1 MHDSSSSLPT
11 LFAERGQAVTAR
23 AGQPLLLD
31 GAGQAWWVAAGAVDL
46 FLSRLEAGEPVG
58 ALHPLGRRE
67 AGRSLWGLPGQRPA
81 RDWGLVALG
90 NSNCRLLALDPA
102 LQAEAWPAPA
112 RARELE
118 DWLAFLLQPLAGL
131 PPEAGVPL
139 GETAPDAVEAGAI
152 LLGREQLWV
161 DLEQGEWHYLGDP
174 DLSLPPG
181 PVPLPRQAWLQAG
194 EGSVPARLRVCSGL
208 PQAVR
213 LESGCQV
220 LAAGLWSALVRQLEQ
235 GLAAEDARLQQKE
248 VREAGHL
255 GEALGRLAAILD
267 GGAGPGQASRSAGS
281 ASPLL
286 AACRRLGEAA
296 EIQFMAPAAGGP
308 AGPRDQLAEIVEAS
322 RVRRRRVAL
331 RGAWWQGDGL
341 PLLAFRREDGRP
353 QALLPGPRGYRLAD
367 PDGSPPRLLDGEMA
381 AQLEDFAWAFYRSFG
396 DRLLGVVEMLRFGSR
411 GCLRDYLMVL
421 LMGVAIGL
429 LGMVTPLATGMLF
442 DTVIPGADKNQL
454 LQLSLALLAG
464 TLAASMFEMTRGF
477 AMLRAEG
484 RMDGAIQSA
493 VWDRLLRLPTPF
505 FRDYSAG
512 DLAVRANGINQ
523 IRQALSGHVL
533 QTLLAAVFSSF
544 NLVLLFHYSSRLAL
558 VALGLVAL
566 AMLVTAAAGWLRLR
580 HERHLAQVAGTISGQ
595 VFQFLGGIAKL
606 RTTGAETR
614 AFFNWAANYGRQQE
628 HMFRARMVG
637 NALEVFNSLFPV
649 LANMLI
655 FAVIAFWLAG
665 ERDFSTGQFLAF
677 NAAFGGF
684 LGAMLAATG
693 TVMAILNVVP
703 VYERARPILQT
714 PPEISAGGAHPGTLS
729 GDIEISHLSFS
740 YSPEGPMILKDV
752 NLHIR
757 PGEFVAVVGASGSG
771 KSTLLRLLLGFEQP
785 TQGAIHY
792 DHQDLSG
799 LDLGALR
806 RQLGVV
812 LQNGQLMS
820 GDIFTNIVGSSP
832 LTQEDAWAAATQA
845 GIAAD
850 IRAMPM
856 GMHTVVS
863 DGGGTLSG
871 GQRQRL
877 MIARAIVHRPRI
889 LFFDEATSALDNQ
902 AQAMV
907 SASLEQLRATRV
919 VIAHRLS
926 TVIHAD
932 RILVMAAGEIVESGT
947 YTELIEADGLFAD
960 LARRQI
966 I

>member
-1 MHDSSSSLPT
+1 MPMT
-11 LFAERGQAVTAR
+11 TTQAFNPARLFAEQGRPVAAR
-23 AGQPLLLD
+23 AGQPLLLTGPERVWRVD
-31 GAGQAWWVAAGAVDL
+31 SGAVDL
-46 FLSRLEAGEPVG
+46 FLTRLEEGAPVG

-67 AGRSLWGLPGQRPA
+67 AGACLWGLPEAAVRQES
-81 RDWGLVALG
+81 WGLLALG
-90 NSNCRLLALDPA
+90 NGGGGLLVLEQPA
-102 LQAEAWPAPA
+102 LSQGCPGP
-112 RARELE
+112 ELA
-118 DWLAFLLQPLAGL
+118 DWLAAELADWSEFLLQPLLGL
-131 PPEAGVPL
+131 PPDSTLAVEGERLEAEAGQRFL
-139 GETAPDAVEAGAI
+139 GQAG
-152 LLGREQLWV
+152 LWV
-161 DLEQGEWHYLGDP
+161 ELETGAWHYLGDASREWHGG
-174 DLSLPPG
+174 LL
-181 PVPLPRQAWLQAG
+181 PLPHLAWLQAATPGILAPAEAPG
-194 EGSVPARLRVCSGL
+194 EEAL
-208 PQAVR
+208 
-213 LESGCQV
+213 
-220 LAAGLWSALVRQLEQ
+220 LAGWSAWAAWIWPALVRQILGRE
-235 GLAAEDARLQQKE
+235 AEELARLQRKE
-248 VREAGHL
+248 SREEVCL
-255 GEALGRLAAILD
+255 GEALGRLATILD
-267 GGAGPGQASRSAGS
+267 AAEEESGGTVSAN
-281 ASPLL
+281 PLL
-286 AACRRLGEAA
+286 AACQRLGRAA
-296 EIQFMAPAAGGP
+296 GIQFNPPAPQHSG
-308 AGPRDQLAEIVEAS
+308 GPRDFLAEIVEAS
-322 RVRRRRVAL
+322 RVRRRKVAL
-331 RGAWWQGDGL
+331 RGAWWREDGL
-341 PLLAFRREDGRP
+341 PLLAFRRADGRP
-353 QALLPGPRGYRLAD
+353 QALLPGAGGYRLAD
-367 PDGSPPRLLDGEMA
+367 PDGGPSRPVTEALA
-381 AQLEDFAWAFYRSFG
+381 AELEDFAWAFYRSFG
-396 DRLLGVVEMLRFGSR
+396 DRLVGVVEMLRFGSR

-421 LMGVAIGL
+421 LMGLATGL

-454 LQLSLALLAG
+454 LQLSLALVAG
-464 TLAASMFEMTRGF
+464 TLAASMFEVTRGF

-544 NLVLLFHYSSRLAL
+544 NLVLLFYYSSKLA
-558 VALGLVAL
+558 VIALGLVLL
-566 AMLVTAAAGWLRLR
+566 AMLVTAGAGWLRLR
-580 HERHLAQVAGTISGQ
+580 HERHLAEVAGAISGQ
-595 VFQFLGGIAKL
+595 VFQFLGGVAKL
-606 RTTGAETR
+606 RTAGAETR
-614 AFFNWAANYGRQQE
+614 AFFRWAANYGRQQE
-628 HMFRARMVG
+628 HLFRARMVG
-637 NALEVFNSLFPV
+637 NALDVFNSLFPV

-655 FAVIAFWLAG
+655 FAAIAFWLSG
-665 ERDFSTGQFLAF
+665 DKSFSTGNFLAF

-684 LGAMLAATG
+684 LAAMLAATG
-693 TVMAILNVVP
+693 TVMAILNIIP

-714 PPEISAGGAHPGTLS
+714 PPEISEAKSHPGTLS
-729 GDIEISHLSFS
+729 GDIQLSHLSFS
-740 YSPEGPMILKDV
+740 YSADGPVILKDL
-752 NLHIR
+752 NLHIK

-785 TQGAIHY
+785 TQGAIYY
-792 DHQDLSG
+792 DHQDLAG

-850 IRAMPM
+850 IQAMPM
-856 GMHTVVS
+856 GMHTIVS

-889 LFFDEATSALDNQ
+889 LYFDEATSALDNQ